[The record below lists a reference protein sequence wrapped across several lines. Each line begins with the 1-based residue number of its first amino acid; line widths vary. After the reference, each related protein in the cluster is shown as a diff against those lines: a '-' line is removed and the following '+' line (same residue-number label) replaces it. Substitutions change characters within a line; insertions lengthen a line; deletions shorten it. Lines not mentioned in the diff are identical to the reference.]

1 MAKRKGQDL
10 LDRVSKMAK
19 ASAALEEEESVSFS
33 PMVAES
39 KEEYYDRVLKNSTN
53 MDRVLEF
60 FMFKREAD
68 KLLPHLREE
77 LVKLLRGELDV
88 DKALADLTLERRMT
102 ASEGTPLLDAL
113 GAKLCKSFSHI
124 LAPPTFSCLLCARPL
139 KKNNE
144 PSNVVL
150 FTLSGPVVA
159 SKHIWRCR
167 ECKSAALLSPPTSS
181 DPIAAS
187 SDVHY
192 GPESY
197 GNPQV
202 MLSLIVLKLALYA

>member
-1 MAKRKGQDL
+1 
-10 LDRVSKMAK
+10 MAK

-60 FMFKREAD
+60 LMFKREAD
-68 KLLPHLREE
+68 KLLPHLRDE

-113 GAKLCKSFSHI
+113 GAKLGKSFSHI

-159 SKHIWRCR
+159 F
-167 ECKSAALLSPPTSS
+167 LQPV
-181 DPIAAS
+181 DPRLDPGRMKKGKKGHSCYACH
-187 SDVHY
+187 VGHM
-192 GPESY
+192 GP
-197 GNPQV
+197 
-202 MLSLIVLKLALYA
+202 KLRKLYVCHACHVCHVTCVTRNF

>member
-1 MAKRKGQDL
+1 
-10 LDRVSKMAK
+10 MAK
-19 ASAALEEEESVSFS
+19 ASALEEEKSDSFS
-33 PMVAES
+33 PTVAES
-39 KEEYYDRVLKNSTN
+39 KEEYFDRVLKNSTN

-60 FMFKREAD
+60 LMFKREAD
-68 KLLPHLREE
+68 KLLPHQRDE
-77 LVKLLRGELDV
+77 LVKLLRSELEV
-88 DKALADLTLERRMT
+88 DKALPDLTLERRMT
-102 ASEGTPLLDAL
+102 ANEGTPLLDAL
-113 GAKLCKSFSHI
+113 SAKLGKSFSHI
-124 LAPPTFSCLLCARPL
+124 LAPPNFSCLLCSKPL
-139 KKNNE
+139 TKHNE

-167 ECKSAALLSPPTSS
+167 DCKSVALLSPPTSS
-181 DPIAAS
+181 DPIADC

-202 MLSLIVLKLALYA
+202 MFSLIVLKLAPILII